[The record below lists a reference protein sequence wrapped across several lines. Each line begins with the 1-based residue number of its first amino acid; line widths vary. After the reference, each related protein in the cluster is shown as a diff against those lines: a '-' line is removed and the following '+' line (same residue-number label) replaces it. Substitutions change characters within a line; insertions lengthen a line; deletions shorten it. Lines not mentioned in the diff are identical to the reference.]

1 MMSDQ
6 SATTLTRPA
15 GELVEGFR
23 EWLVSERRL
32 AASTVEYYVRGAR
45 LFLGESS
52 GQDVAGLTLGEVSSF
67 MVRECRRLGVG
78 SAKNLATG
86 LRSLLRYLYLAG
98 VTDRE
103 LAQAVPAPASRR
115 GGGLPRGLG
124 AEEVTALLAGCDD
137 STALGRR
144 DHAIVVMLVRL
155 GLRAREVAALTLD
168 DVDWVH
174 GEMVVRGKGNHT
186 ERLPLPVDVGEAL
199 VAYLQDGRPE
209 TTTCRALFLRAQ
221 APSVGLSASGVSSV
235 ARGACIAAGVLSGS
249 AHRLRH
255 SAATAM
261 LRAGASLD
269 EVSQVLRQRDLQT
282 TSSYAKVDFVALRR
296 LAQPWPERGA

>member
-6 SATTLTRPA
+6 CASTLTGPA
-15 GELVEGFR
+15 GDLVEGFHD
-23 EWLVSERRL
+23 WLVSERRL
-32 AASTVEYYVRGAR
+32 AASTVEYYVHGAR
-45 LFLGESS
+45 LFLGERG
-52 GQDVAGLTLGEVSSF
+52 GQDLAVLGLGEVSSF
-67 MVRECRRLGVG
+67 MVRECRRLSAG
-78 SAKNLATG
+78 SAKKLATG
-86 LRSLLRYLYLAG
+86 LRSLLRYLYVEG

-137 STALGRR
+137 STWLGRR

-155 GLRAREVAALTLD
+155 GLRAGEVAALCLEDLD
-168 DVDWVH
+168 WAQ
-174 GEMVVRGKGNHT
+174 GEMVVRGKGNHI
-186 ERLPLPVDVGEAL
+186 ERLPLPVDVGEA
-199 VAYLQDGRPE
+199 VVGYLRDGRPE
-209 TTTCRALFLRAQ
+209 TTCRALFLRVQ
-221 APSVGLSASGVSSV
+221 APVGLSP
-235 ARGACIAAGVLSGS
+235 AGVGSVVRSACVRAGLSPVG

-269 EVSQVLRQRDLQT
+269 EVGQVLRQRDLET
-282 TSSYAKVDFVALRR
+282 TASYAKVDFVALRP
-296 LAQPWPERGA
+296 LALPWPERVA

>member
-1 MMSDQ
+1 MSDQ
-6 SATTLTRPA
+6 SAVALTRPA

-32 AASTVEYYVRGAR
+32 AESTVKYYVRGAR
-45 LFLGESS
+45 LFLGERG
-52 GQDVAGLTLGEVSSF
+52 GQDVARLTLGEVSGF
-67 MVRECRRLGVG
+67 MVGECRRLGVG

-86 LRSLLRYLYLAG
+86 LRSLLRYLYLEG

-115 GGGLPRGLG
+115 RGGLPRGLG
-124 AEEVTALLAGCDD
+124 AEEVAALLARCDD
-137 STALGRR
+137 STPLGRR

-155 GLRAREVAALTLD
+155 GLRARDVAALTLD

-186 ERLPLPVDVGEAL
+186 ERLPLPVDVGEAV

-209 TTTCRALFLRAQ
+209 TSCRALFVRAQ
-221 APSVGLSASGVSSV
+221 APRVGLSAAGVGSV
-235 ARGACIAAGVLSGS
+235 ARGACMVAGVLSGS

>member
-1 MMSDQ
+1 MSDQ
-6 SATTLTRPA
+6 RATTLA
-15 GELVEGFR
+15 GPVEELVVESFR
-23 EWLVSERRL
+23 DWLVSERRL
-32 AASTVEYYVRGAR
+32 AASTVKYYVRGAR
-45 LFLGESS
+45 LFLAERG
-52 GQDVAGLTLGEVSSF
+52 GQDLAVLGLGEVSSF
-67 MVRECRRLGVG
+67 MVRECRRLSVG

-86 LRSLLRYLYLAG
+86 LRSLLRYLYLEG

-124 AEEVTALLAGCDD
+124 AEEVVALLAGCDD
-137 STALGRR
+137 STWLGRR
-144 DHAIVVMLVRL
+144 DYAIVVVLVRL
-155 GLRAREVAALTLD
+155 GLRAREVAALSLD
-168 DVDWVH
+168 DVDWAH

-186 ERLPLPVDVGEAL
+186 ERLPLPVDVGEAV

-209 TTTCRALFLRAQ
+209 TTCRALFLRAQ
-221 APSVGLSASGVSSV
+221 APRVGLSASGVSSV
-235 ARGACIAAGVLSGS
+235 ARAACMAAGVLGGG

-282 TSSYAKVDFVALRR
+282 TSSYAKVDFVALRP
-296 LAQPWPERGA
+296 LAQPWPERVG

>member
-1 MMSDQ
+1 MVSDER
-6 SATTLTRPA
+6 ATIQTRPA

-32 AASTVEYYVRGAR
+32 AASTVKYYVRGAR
-45 LFLGESS
+45 LFLGE
-52 GQDVAGLTLGEVSSF
+52 QDGRDLAGLALGEVSSF
-67 MVRECRRLGVG
+67 MVGECRRLGVG

-86 LRSLLRYLYLAG
+86 LRSLLWYLYLEG

-124 AEEVTALLAGCDD
+124 AGEVTALLAGCDD

-144 DHAIVVMLVRL
+144 DHAIVVVLVRL

-174 GEMVVRGKGNHT
+174 GEVVVRGKGNHT

-199 VAYLQDGRPE
+199 VGYLQDGRPE
-209 TTTCRALFLRAQ
+209 TTCRALFLRAQ
-221 APSVGLSASGVSSV
+221 APRVGLSTAGVSSV
-235 ARGACIAAGVLSGS
+235 ARGACMAAGVPCGS

-269 EVSQVLRQRDLQT
+269 EVGQVLRQRDPQT
-282 TSSYAKVDFVALRR
+282 TSAYAKVDFVALRR
-296 LAQPWPERGA
+296 LAQPWPERVA